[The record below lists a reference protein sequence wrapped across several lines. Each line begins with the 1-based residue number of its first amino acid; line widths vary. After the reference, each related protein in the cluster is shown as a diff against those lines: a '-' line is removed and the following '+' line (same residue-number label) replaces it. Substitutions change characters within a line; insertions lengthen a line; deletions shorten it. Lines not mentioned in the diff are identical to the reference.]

1 MIKFLVS
8 VVVILLCGF
17 VAHEGIKI
25 GNKHI
30 KDLDMSPNIGAI
42 IGMIFGVSGLIGL
55 ALYGVIKVLIKR
67 MVKY

>member
-55 ALYGVIKVLIKR
+55 ALYGVIKVLVKHMIKH
-67 MVKY
+67 

>member
-42 IGMIFGVSGLIGL
+42 IGMIRRNSFSSERYSASLPKSTG
-55 ALYGVIKVLIKR
+55 
-67 MVKY
+67 